1 MEYIIHIF
9 ESCFFVVIL
18 GEIIVALL
26 IVWGFRHEKKLVAFE
41 DKIIRFVI
49 KLYRRLKFRIKSG
62 LYEVLRNTFIF
73 FYRPYRRLKK
83 RLLKRLL
90 RQFHLKAVRSEQ
102 VNCYEILS
110 GR

>member
-26 IVWGFRHEKKLVAFE
+26 IVWGFRHEEKIVQFE
-41 DKIIRFVI
+41 NK
-49 KLYRRLKFRIKSG
+49 
-62 LYEVLRNTFIF
+62 VLRIILKGFPVLMYRLSEWLYIVVRKTFIF
-73 FYRPYRRLKK
+73 FYRPYRQMKK

-90 RQFHLKAVRSEQ
+90 RQFHLKAVRYEQ